1 MENNKI
7 NYNGISIEVK
17 EITPELAKD
26 ILENHNNL
34 NRNRNKEHVKA
45 LLNNMKQG
53 TWRFNGDTIRFDRD
67 GELIDGQHRLAAI
80 VEFGKPLPM
89 IVVKGFDKETMRTID
104 QEIKPRNLKD
114 LFKMNG
120 VKDAINVAATINR
133 FFAMGVTNSF
143 LSTNRNTRGTGTNAF
158 SGDMI
163 RKTTIDV
170 KYNEYFSNT
179 DLWDDIVLYA
189 RRCYK
194 NTRLLRASDIGGVYA
209 FLYLRMHHSDD
220 EIRGFFDRLCFTE
233 TDVNVINLLRD
244 ILIRDLVSKSPM
256 TGFIKSQYLTK
267 TWNYYIKGKD
277 VKVLSYNKNTEGI
290 IDFI

>member
-1 MENNKI
+1 MSTNKI

-34 NRNRNKEHVKA
+34 NRNLNKKHVKA

-53 TWRFNGDTIRFDRD
+53 FWRFNGDTIRFDRD
-67 GELIDGQHRLAAI
+67 GQLIDGQHRLAAL

-89 IVVKGFDKETMRTID
+89 IVIKGFDKETIRTID
-104 QEIKPRNLKD
+104 QEIKPRNLSD

-120 VKDAINVAATINR
+120 VKDPTNVSATINR
-133 FFAMGVTNSF
+133 FFAIGATNSF
-143 LSTNRNTRGTGTNAF
+143 ISSNRYSHSNGAIDG
-158 SGDMI
+158 
-163 RKTTIDV
+163 KTAYKNTIDT
-170 KYNEYFSNT
+170 KYNEYFSKP
-179 DLWDDIVLYA
+179 DLWDDIVSYA
-189 RRCYK
+189 RRCNK
-194 NTRLLRASDIGGVYA
+194 NTRLLKSSEIGGMYA
-209 FLYLRMHHSDD
+209 FLYLRIHHSDE

-244 ILIRDLVSKSPM
+244 ILIRDLVSKTPM
-256 TGFIKSQYLTK
+256 TSFVKTQYIVK

-277 VKVLSYNKNTEGI
+277 VKVLSYNKNTEGS

>member
-1 MENNKI
+1 MTNNKI
-7 NYNGISIEVK
+7 DFEGISIEVK

-34 NRNRNKEHVKA
+34 NRNLNKKHVKA

-53 TWRFNGDTIRFDRD
+53 FWRFNGDTIRFDRD
-67 GELIDGQHRLAAI
+67 GQLIDGQHRLAAL

-89 IVVKGFDKETMRTID
+89 IVIKGFDKETIRTID
-104 QEIKPRNLKD
+104 QEIKPRNLAD

-120 VKDAINVAATINR
+120 VKDATNVSATINR
-133 FFAMGVTNSF
+133 FFAIGATDSF
-143 LSTNRNTRGTGTNAF
+143 ISSNRYVRSNTAVDGRTACKN
-158 SGDMI
+158 
-163 RKTTIDV
+163 TIDA
-170 KYNEYFSNT
+170 KYNEYFSKP
-179 DLWDDIVLYA
+179 DLWDDIVSYA
-189 RRCYK
+189 RRCYI
-194 NTRLLRASDIGGVYA
+194 NTRLLKLSEIGGMYA
-209 FLYLRMHHSDD
+209 FLYLRMHHSDE
-220 EIRGFFDRLCFTE
+220 EIRGFFNRLCFTE

-244 ILIRDLVSKSPM
+244 ILIRDLTSKTPM
-256 TGFIKSQYLTK
+256 TSFVKTQYVVK

>member
-53 TWRFNGDTIRFDRD
+53 TWRFNGDTIRFDRG
-67 GELIDGQHRLAAI
+67 GELIDGQHRLAAL

-104 QEIKPRNLKD
+104 QEIKPRNLAD
-114 LFKMNG
+114 LFKING
-120 VKDAINVAATINR
+120 VKYTTDVSATINR
-133 FFAMGVTNSF
+133 FFAMGGTNSF
-143 LSTNRNTRGTGTNAF
+143 VSSNRSSKVSGT
-158 SGDMI
+158 SGNLI
-163 RKTTIDV
+163 RKTTIDA
-170 KYNEYFSNT
+170 KYNEYFANP

-194 NTRLLRASDIGGVYA
+194 NTRLLRTSDIGGMYA
-209 FLYLRMHHSDD
+209 FLYLRMHHSDE

-233 TDVNVINLLRD
+233 TDIDVINRLRD
-244 ILIRDLVSKSPM
+244 LLIRDLVSKAPM
-256 TGFIKSQYLTK
+256 TSFVKSQYLVK

>member
-1 MENNKI
+1 MSTNKI

-34 NRNRNKEHVKA
+34 NRNRNKEHVKS

-67 GELIDGQHRLAAI
+67 GELIDGQHRLAAL

-89 IVVKGFDKETMRTID
+89 IVIKGFDKETMKTID
-104 QEIKPRNLKD
+104 QEIKPRNLAD

-120 VKDAINVAATINR
+120 VKDATNVSATINR
-133 FFAMGVTNSF
+133 FFAIGATNSF
-143 LSTNRNTRGTGTNAF
+143 ISSNRYVRPSSIDG
-158 SGDMI
+158 
-163 RKTTIDV
+163 KTSCKNTIDT
-170 KYNEYFSNT
+170 KYNEYFSKP
-179 DLWDDIVLYA
+179 DLWDDIVSYA
-189 RRCYK
+189 RRCYS
-194 NTRLLRASDIGGVYA
+194 NTRLLKSSEIGGMYA
-209 FLYLRMHHSDD
+209 FLYLRLHHSDE
-220 EIRGFFDRLCFTE
+220 EIGGFFNRLCFTE

-244 ILIRDLVSKSPM
+244 LLIRDLVSKTPM
-256 TGFIKSQYLTK
+256 TSFVKTQYIVK

-277 VKVLSYNKNTEGI
+277 VKVLSYNKNTEGS

>member
-34 NRNRNKEHVKA
+34 NRNRNKDHVKS

-53 TWRFNGDTIRFDRD
+53 TWRFNGDTIRFDRG
-67 GELIDGQHRLAAI
+67 GELIDGQHRLAAL

-89 IVVKGFDKETMRTID
+89 IVVKGFDKEAIKTID
-104 QEIKPRNLKD
+104 QEVKPRNLAD

-120 VKDAINVAATINR
+120 VKDATNVSATINR
-133 FFAMGVTNSF
+133 FFAISETNSF
-143 LSTNRNTRGTGTNAF
+143 ISSNRYNNSHGGGTI
-158 SGDMI
+158 SGNLKCKI
-163 RKTTIDV
+163 TIDA
-170 KYNEYFSNT
+170 KYNEYFANP
-179 DLWDDIVLYA
+179 DLWDNIVLYA

-194 NTRLLRASDIGGVYA
+194 NTRLLRVSDIGGMYA
-209 FLYLRMHHSDD
+209 FLYLRMHHSDE
-220 EIRGFFDRLCFTE
+220 EIIGFFDRLCFTQ

-244 ILIRDLVSKSPM
+244 LLIRDLVSKNPM
-256 TGFIKSQYLTK
+256 TSLVKSQYLVK

-290 IDFI
+290 IDLI

>member
-1 MENNKI
+1 MTNNKI
-7 NYNGISIEVK
+7 DFEGISIEVK

-67 GELIDGQHRLAAI
+67 GELIDGQHRLAAL
-80 VEFGKPLPM
+80 VEFGKPLPV
-89 IVVKGFDKETMRTID
+89 IVVKGFDKETIRTID
-104 QEIKPRNLKD
+104 QEIKPRNLAD

-120 VKDAINVAATINR
+120 VKDAVTVSAIINR
-133 FFAMGVTNSF
+133 FFVIGETNSF
-143 LSTNRNTRGTGTNAF
+143 ISSNRYSNSRGGNPVPGRAN
-158 SGDMI
+158 
-163 RKTTIDV
+163 RKTTIDE
-170 KYNEYFSNT
+170 KYNEYFVNP
-179 DLWDDIVLYA
+179 DLWDDIVSYA

-194 NTRLLRASDIGGVYA
+194 NTRLLRTSDIGGMYA

-220 EIRGFFDRLCFTE
+220 EIRGFFNRLCFTE

-244 ILIRDLVSKSPM
+244 TLIRDLTSKTPM
-256 TGFIKSQYLTK
+256 TSLVKSQYLTK
-267 TWNYYIKGKD
+267 AWNYYIKGKE

>member
-1 MENNKI
+1 MNRKI
-7 NYNGISIEVK
+7 DFEGISIEVK

-45 LLNNMKQG
+45 LLYNMKQG
-53 TWRFNGDTIRFDRD
+53 TWRFNGDTIRFDKD
-67 GELIDGQHRLAAI
+67 GELIDGQHRLAAL

-89 IVVKGFDKETMRTID
+89 IVVKGFDKETIKTID
-104 QEIKPRNLKD
+104 QEIKPRNLAD

-120 VKDAINVAATINR
+120 VKDAVAVSAIINR
-133 FFAMGVTNSF
+133 FFAMSVTNSF
-143 LSTNRNTRGTGTNAF
+143 ISSNRYNLSHGGDSV
-158 SGDMI
+158 SGKVI
-163 RKTTIDV
+163 RKTTIDA
-170 KYNEYFSNT
+170 KYNEYFANP
-179 DLWDDIVLYA
+179 DLWDDIVSYA

-194 NTRLLRASDIGGVYA
+194 NTRLLRASDIGGMYA

-220 EIRGFFDRLCFTE
+220 EIRGFFNRLCFTE

-244 ILIRDLVSKSPM
+244 TLIRDLTSKTPM
-256 TGFIKSQYLTK
+256 TSLVKSQYLTK
-267 TWNYYIKGKD
+267 AWNYYIKGKD